1 MDFNDLVQTITSVHD
16 ELSGRATKAVNLSL
30 TVRNWLIGY
39 YIQEFEQKGSDRASY
54 GDHILQDLSNRLP
67 QGDGFSHRSLKLYRQ
82 FYVAYPQFGQT
93 VFAQSSS
100 PVIRQTLS
108 AHLPDGMPSLDYP
121 KIVGDFTEHQVF
133 DDILINS
140 VSFSH
145 FTLFISLEEPIKRRF
160 YEVECVRG
168 NWSVRELK
176 RQINSLYF
184 ERSALSRDKQALS
197 DHVKAL
203 AEADSPHLL
212 IRDPYVFEFL
222 GLKSDEVMYES
233 DLEEALLQKIEEF
246 LLELGYGFCFEARQ
260 KRILIGDDY
269 FFVDLVFYHR
279 VLKCHVLIELKVGG
293 FSHECLGQLNTYLNW
308 YKAHEMTVGDNP
320 PVGLLLCTE
329 KNHALVEYAC
339 AGMDNQVFI
348 SKYLVCLPKTE
359 EIREFVEGVIR
370 DV

>member
-1 MDFNDLVQTITSVHD
+1 MNFSELIQTISEINE
-16 ELSGRATKAVNLSL
+16 ELSRQAAKAVNISL
-30 TVRNWLIGY
+30 TIRNNLIGY
-39 YIQEFEQKGSDRASY
+39 YIREFEQNGSDHALY
-54 GDHILQDLSNRLP
+54 GEAVLDTIAAQFPKDA
-67 QGDGFSHRSLKLYRQ
+67 GFSSRTLRLYRQ
-82 FYVAYPQFGQT
+82 FYISYPQFW
-93 VFAQSSS
+93 
-100 PVIRQTLS
+100 QTLS
-108 AHLPDGMPSLDYP
+108 AECSPLKKWQTLSAIFEKNTSFALSSGN
-121 KIVGDFTEHQVF
+121 
-133 DDILINS
+133 DIQARNTTDMNLLTLL
-140 VSFSH
+140 SFSH
-145 FTLFISLEEPIKRRF
+145 FTLLITIEDPLKRWF
-160 YEVECVRG
+160 YEVECVKG

-176 RQINSLYF
+176 RQIHSLYF

-197 DHVKAL
+197 DHVQAL
-203 AEADSPHLL
+203 AEADSPYLV

-233 DLEEALLQKIEEF
+233 DLEGALLQKIEAF

-260 KRILIGDDY
+260 KRILIGDEY

-308 YKAHEMTVGDNP
+308 YKAHEMTEGDNP

-339 AGMDNQVFI
+339 AGMDNQVFV
-348 SKYLVCLPKTE
+348 SKYLVCLPGTE